1 VTQEVGLRKFK
12 LIWVAFLYFFSGIPF
27 GFFYTFLPVYLRTQG
42 IDLVSIGLLSGA
54 GIFWSLKPL
63 WAPLIDRYYEKRKW
77 MALSLLGVGI
87 SLFFLSL
94 LSPFS
99 KLFLILLFFLTF
111 FSALFDTALDGFLI
125 EYIPQEALGKANGI
139 RLTSYRI
146 ALIFAGGVFVSL
158 SEYLEARYLLILLS
172 SLVSIS
178 GFIVYF
184 SSALEI
190 SEKQKQ
196 HLSFIEQYLTP
207 IKEFLK
213 RKGAFIILL
222 FVATFK
228 IGDALLGGMVYPF
241 WVDQGFTRVEIGLI
255 SGVLGVFFTVLG
267 SLLGGYYTSK
277 LGLKKALFWFGL
289 LQAFSNLGYTLS
301 AHPLI
306 FKKFIYIASILESFT
321 GGLGTS
327 AFLTFLTQ
335 LCRREFSSTQYAL
348 FSTLFSLT
356 LTFSRTLS
364 GLGAKTFGYFY
375 FFLFTF
381 FVALLPLLLIP
392 SIFKKEASELKE
404 NS

>member
-1 VTQEVGLRKFK
+1 
-12 LIWVAFLYFFSGIPF
+12 
-27 GFFYTFLPVYLRTQG
+27 
-42 IDLVSIGLLSGA
+42 
-54 GIFWSLKPL
+54 
-63 WAPLIDRYYEKRKW
+63 
-77 MALSLLGVGI
+77 MALSLLGLGI

-99 KLFLILLFFLTF
+99 KLFFLLLFLLTF

-146 ALIFAGGVFVSL
+146 ALIFAGGVFVTL

-172 SLVSIS
+172 GLVGLS
-178 GFIVYF
+178 GFMVYL
-184 SSALEI
+184 SPALEI
-190 SEKQKQ
+190 SEKHKQ
-196 HLSFIEQYLTP
+196 NLSFFEQYFIP

-213 RKGAFIILL
+213 RKGALIILL

-228 IGDALLGGMVYPF
+228 IGDALLGGMAYPF
-241 WVDQGFTRVEIGLI
+241 WVDQGFTKVEIGLI

-289 LQAFSNLGYTLS
+289 LQALSNLGYTLA

-306 FKKFIYIASILESFT
+306 FKKFIYLASILESFT

-381 FVALLPLLLIP
+381 FIALLPLLLIP
-392 SIFKKEASELKE
+392 LIFKEASELKE